1 MKSKKTII
9 TALILIAAAILM
21 ILNGVGVAFGSGI
34 ELWRI
39 ALGAAL
45 LAWLVWVISDKKYH
59 EVFLPP
65 LMQNS
70 SLFSLPSRRV
80 DAKPAPNSIPFT
92 AGMPNTTADILLSM
106 PPNSAP
112 PSPA

>member
-59 EVFLPP
+59 EVFLPLA
-65 LMQNS
+65 LMFMVFES
-70 SLFSLPSRRV
+70 SNINRLTSFCCSLPIMFS
-80 DAKPAPNSIPFT
+80 SSFST
-92 AGMPNTTADILLSM
+92 LST
-106 PPNSAP
+106 
-112 PSPA
+112 